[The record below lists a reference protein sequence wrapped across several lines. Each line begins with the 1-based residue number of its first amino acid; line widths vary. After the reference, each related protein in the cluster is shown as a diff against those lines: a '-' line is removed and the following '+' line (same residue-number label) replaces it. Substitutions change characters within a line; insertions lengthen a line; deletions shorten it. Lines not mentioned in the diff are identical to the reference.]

1 MLATRLT
8 ENSYTVVHVHAS
20 DDADVKIVQTAV
32 EYAKSKTVTVIGE
45 DTDLLVLLCFHVD
58 LKSYMIYFRTEPK
71 QTTKR
76 MRIWNIQKTKQDMG
90 EQMCSLL
97 PFIHAISGCDTT
109 FRMFGIG
116 MGAAY
121 KKFKSSVYIQDLAQ
135 KIMTYSSKE
144 DVVQAGEEIVACLYG
159 GVENKGLD
167 LLRYRKFA
175 SKVVTGNMY
184 VQVQTLPP
192 I

>member
-20 DDADVKIVQTAV
+20 NDADVKIVQTAV
-32 EYAKSKTVTVIGE
+32 EYAKSKKVTVIGE
-45 DTDLLVLLCFHVD
+45 DRDLLVLLCFHVD
-58 LKSYMIYFRTEPK
+58 LKSYTIYFRTEPK

-76 MRIWNIQKTKQDMG
+76 MRIWNIQKTKQDMHMG

-97 PFIHAISGCDTT
+97 PFNTT

-135 KIMTYSSKE
+135 RIMTYSSKE

-159 GVENKGLD
+159 GVENEGLD
-167 LLRYRKFA
+167 LLRYRKIA
-175 SKVVTGNMY
+175 SKVVTEHMY

>member
-1 MLATRLT
+1 
-8 ENSYTVVHVHAS
+8 
-20 DDADVKIVQTAV
+20 
-32 EYAKSKTVTVIGE
+32 
-45 DTDLLVLLCFHVD
+45 
-58 LKSYMIYFRTEPK
+58 
-71 QTTKR
+71 
-76 MRIWNIQKTKQDMG
+76 
-90 EQMCSLL
+90 
-97 PFIHAISGCDTT
+97 
-109 FRMFGIG
+109 
-116 MGAAY
+116 
-121 KKFKSSVYIQDLAQ
+121 
-135 KIMTYSSKE
+135 MTYSSNE

>member
-8 ENSYTVVHVHAS
+8 ENSYTVVHAS

-32 EYAKSKTVTVIGE
+32 EYAKSKTVTFIGE

-97 PFIHAISGCDTT
+97 PFIHAI
-109 FRMFGIG
+109 
-116 MGAAY
+116 
-121 KKFKSSVYIQDLAQ
+121 KWL
-135 KIMTYSSKE
+135 
-144 DVVQAGEEIVACLYG
+144 
-159 GVENKGLD
+159 
-167 LLRYRKFA
+167 
-175 SKVVTGNMY
+175 
-184 VQVQTLPP
+184 
-192 I
+192 

>member
-1 MLATRLT
+1 M
-8 ENSYTVVHVHAS
+8 
-20 DDADVKIVQTAV
+20 
-32 EYAKSKTVTVIGE
+32 
-45 DTDLLVLLCFHVD
+45 FHVD
-58 LKSYMIYFRTEPK
+58 LKSYTIYFRTEPK

-90 EQMCSLL
+90 EQLCSLL

-121 KKFKSSVYIQDLAQ
+121 KKFKSSIYIQDLAQ
-135 KIMTYSSKE
+135 RIMTYSSKE
-144 DVVQAGEEIVACLYG
+144 NVVQAGEEIVACLNGY
-159 GVENKGLD
+159 VENEGLD